1 MDKLLLFS
9 FLSFPE
15 DKSTYIPAVIELIIV
30 IALCGVALMVI
41 KRLSKK
47 QELKTKEL
55 EERILRDRQ
64 QKAQNTK

>member
-30 IALCGVALMVI
+30 VALCGLALMAI

-55 EERILRDRQ
+55 EERILRERQ
-64 QKAQNTK
+64 QNAQNQ